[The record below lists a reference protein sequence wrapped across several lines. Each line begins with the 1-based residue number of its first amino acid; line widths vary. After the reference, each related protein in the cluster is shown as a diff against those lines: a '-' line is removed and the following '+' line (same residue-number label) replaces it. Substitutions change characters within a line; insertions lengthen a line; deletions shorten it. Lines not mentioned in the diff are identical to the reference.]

1 MAETIPHW
9 LTKQADLSPNK
20 VAIEIDNSVSLTFSE
35 LHRESKL
42 MAKKLAT
49 FNLKPKDR
57 VAILSANSLDMLIAI
72 HALSY
77 LDLIVVLLNTRL
89 TSKELNYQLEDSHT
103 QLLITTRDI
112 IDGKELVVPHTKTFK
127 NLNNLNS
134 EKDVKLNES
143 IQLSD
148 VFTIMYTSGTTGL
161 PKAVGHTY
169 GNHWWSAINSSL
181 NLGIHADD
189 KWLSSLPMFHV
200 GGFSVF
206 IKSVIYGMPVYLLPH
221 YSKDRLTQAIFD
233 KDITIA
239 SLVTLMLA
247 DLIEGADN
255 RKTPK
260 KLRSILLGG
269 GSVPEVMLE
278 QVKKKEIPLVQS
290 YGMTETSSQIITL
303 SPEDSMRK
311 LGSSGKPLV
320 NAEVKIEAK
329 NNQVGEILVKGPMV
343 INEYFNN
350 PQATKDSFTQ
360 GWLKTGDLGY
370 LDEEGYLYV
379 VDRRSDL
386 IISGGE
392 NIYPTEVE
400 NVLLTHPNVKEVAVV
415 KKIDDKFGHV
425 PIAFVVLN
433 DKDDKPDFK
442 ENLNNQL
449 ASYKHPKAY
458 HFIDKLPRTASN
470 KIKRFELEQERL

>member
-221 YSKDRLTQAIFD
+221 YSKDRLTQAIFE

-311 LGSSGKPLV
+311 LGSSGKPLI

-415 KKIDDKFGHV
+415 KKTDDKFGHV

-442 ENLNNQL
+442 ENLNDQL